1 MTNNALGHEGNEST
15 FSRNPSE
22 VESVVILGGT
32 GFVGSH
38 LVIRFTKLGLAVK
51 AFGREAFE
59 SEAYLQSLINGCDV
73 LIMLAGANVGQRWTK
88 AHKQALWDSRL
99 KTNQMLQGALQACDQ
114 PPKRIISASAIG
126 IYPESDCEHP
136 LDESCQETGSGILG
150 QLGADWEV
158 ASRSLQPAPLIFRFG
173 VVLGADGG
181 ALAKML
187 PAFKLG
193 LGGPVAGGRQCF
205 SWVHI
210 CDLVNAF
217 EFTLSHP
224 EMSGVYNL
232 TSPNPLSNRAF
243 GQALAA
249 VLHRP
254 FGLPLPYWQ
263 LKLMFGEG
271 AQVLTLSS
279 AVIPTRLQQAGFCFK
294 YPDVKTALKNIID
307 KNG

>member
-1 MTNNALGHEGNEST
+1 MTNSVLDNEEDKRTRSSNASD
-15 FSRNPSE
+15 
-22 VESVVILGGT
+22 VENVVILGGT

-38 LVIRFTKLGLAVK
+38 LTSRFTKLGMAVK
-51 AFGREAFE
+51 AFGREAFQ
-59 SEAYLQSLINGCDV
+59 SEAHLQSLIYGCDV

-99 KTNQMLQGALQACDQ
+99 KTNQMLQVALQRCDQ

-136 LDESCQETGSGILG
+136 VDEQCTEVGLNILG
-150 QLGADWEV
+150 QLGADWEA
-158 ASRSLQPAPLIFRFG
+158 ASRLLQPEPLIFRFG

-193 LGGPVAGGRQCF
+193 LGGPVAGGKQCF

-210 CDLVNAF
+210 SDLVSAF

-232 TSPNPLSNRAF
+232 TAPNPLSNRAF
-243 GQALAA
+243 GKALAG

-254 FGLPLPYWQ
+254 FRLPLPYWQ

-294 YPDVKTALKNIID
+294 YPDAKTALKDIVD